1 MTETMTTSVSVILSE
16 ANGSRAGIM
25 EFSRET
31 LRDPSALLKQHS
43 FGELNLMVLKH
54 TPLGEINLPFVASS
68 ANAPRCRRNRRLSR
82 VGGMTLNSKQNN
94 GYELKVIVFWY

>member
-43 FGELNLMVLKH
+43 FGGDKP
-54 TPLGEINLPFVASS
+54 PL
-68 ANAPRCRRNRRLSR
+68 RR
-82 VGGMTLNSKQNN
+82 KQR
-94 GYELKVIVFWY
+94 